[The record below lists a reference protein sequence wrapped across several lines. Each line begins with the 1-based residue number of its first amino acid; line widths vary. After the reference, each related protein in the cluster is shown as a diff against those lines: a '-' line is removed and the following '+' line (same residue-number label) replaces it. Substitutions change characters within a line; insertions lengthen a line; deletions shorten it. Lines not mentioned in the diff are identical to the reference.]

1 MTGAPCRVPNIEL
14 MPMDEGFMAY
24 DAEAGRVHYLNR
36 TAAIVF
42 ELCDGETTAEAIAAA
57 MQELYGLSEPPSREV
72 TSCLKSLGEKGLLS
86 CNPDHNDRAVAPS
99 ARQSPHLPFPG
110 PDRDMH
116 QRYVRSVRLAGIGD
130 RLICLCAAWIFA
142 RSTGRTLIA
151 DWRFGAYSAPNS
163 GNTFSRCFEPGAELA
178 GVPFVGDRG
187 VSAMAMPRPRHPA
200 AWNDDR
206 LMAFPF
212 LRSPQTIFE
221 DRDAAVALIRSGA
234 DVAEPVVVFDSC
246 INDGAVS
253 IADARRFLRALQ
265 PVKPVISGV
274 RAFRQRHGGQRP
286 MIGLHMR
293 HGNGGDIMGHAPYWA
308 SFDDAIERCA
318 RAVAAA
324 RESLGADTAVFL
336 CTDSHD
342 VEVAFRHRI
351 GAVVTRDKSFREPGQ
366 GELHLGRD
374 SGDSL
379 HDALVEMILLAD
391 CDALIRY
398 PPGSFFTFYP
408 AVLMQTRQQFGDTLY
423 DLQKPYD
430 SADRL
435 SPALLL

>member
-1 MTGAPCRVPNIEL
+1 MSKGHNGPRRVPNIEL
-14 MPMDEGFMAY
+14 EPIAEGFMAY
-24 DAEAGRVHYLNR
+24 DAEASRVHYLNR
-36 TAAIVF
+36 TAGIVLQ
-42 ELCDGETTAEAIAAA
+42 LCDGETTAETIAAT
-57 MQELYGLSEPPSREV
+57 MQDIYSLSEPPSGEV
-72 TSCLKSLGEKGLLS
+72 ASCLQSLREDGLLS
-86 CNPDHNDRAVAPS
+86 RAAAPS
-99 ARQSPHLPFPG
+99 AQQSPRFLAPA
-110 PDRDMH
+110 PDRDIH
-116 QRYVRSVRLAGIGD
+116 QRYVRSIRGTGIGD

-142 RSTGRTLIA
+142 HSTGRILIA

-163 GNTFSRCFEPGAELA
+163 GNIFSRCFEQGEELA
-178 GVPFVGDRG
+178 GVPFVGDQS

-206 LMAFPF
+206 LLAFPF
-212 LRSPQTIFE
+212 LRSPHTIFE

-246 INDGAVS
+246 INDGVVS

-265 PVKPVISGV
+265 PVETVTSGV
-274 RAFRQRHGGQRP
+274 RAFQQRHGGRRP

-293 HGNGGDIMGHAPYWA
+293 HGNGGEIMGHAPYWV

-318 RAVAAA
+318 QAVAAA
-324 RESLGADTAVFL
+324 RKSLGADTAVFL
-336 CTDSHD
+336 CTDSQD
-342 VEVAFRHRI
+342 VEVAVRHRI
-351 GAVVTRDKSFREPGQ
+351 GAVVTRDKTFRESGQ

-391 CDALIRY
+391 CDALVRY
-398 PPGSFFTFYP
+398 PPGSFFTFYS
-408 AVLMQTRQQFGDTLY
+408 AVLMQTRQQSGGTIY
-423 DLQKPYD
+423 DLQKSYD